1 MTLEEMLSKIEDPR
15 SAHGLRYRLKDL
27 LLMCIMAIMSGHYT
41 YRGMGRFLKNNEKD
55 IRKTFGSH
63 HGVPCYV
70 SIRDVLQ
77 SIDFED
83 FATTFNEWASQYVPM
98 CKSDTK
104 SVDGKAIGGTTSNPH
119 DAFQN
124 FVSIENRLHWVKDV
138 CMNEDKA
145 KTISGMAAEN
155 ISILRNI
162 VINIFRTNGYDSI
175 KYATEICSNNLK
187 LLIMLTNCKPMNYI
201 IT

>member
-1 MTLEEMLSKIEDPR
+1 MTLIEMLSKVEDPR

-27 LLMCIMAIMSGHYT
+27 LLMCTMAIMSGHST

-77 SIDFED
+77 SIDFD
-83 FATTFNEWASQYVPM
+83 NFASVFNQWARQYVPM
-98 CKSDTK
+98 CKGDTK
-104 SVDGKAIGGTTSNPH
+104 SADGKAISSTTTHSH

-124 FVSIENRLHWVKDV
+124 FVSLVSIFSSQRGIVLHCGKIENKKESEIPKIRDLIKALDVEGEIFTIDALHCQK
-138 CMNEDKA
+138 KQ
-145 KTISGMAAEN
+145 
-155 ISILRNI
+155 
-162 VINIFRTNGYDSI
+162 
-175 KYATEICSNNLK
+175 
-187 LLIMLTNCKPMNYI
+187 
-201 IT
+201 

>member
-1 MTLEEMLSKIEDPR
+1 MTLVEMLSQIEDPR

-27 LLMCIMAIMSGHYT
+27 LLMCVMAIMSGHYT

-55 IRKTFGSH
+55 FRKTFGSY

-83 FATTFNEWASQYVPM
+83 FAATFNEWASQYVPM

-124 FVSIENRLHWVKDV
+124 FVSLVSIFSSPRGIVLHCGKIENKKESEIPKVCDLIKALDVEGETFTIDALHCQK
-138 CMNEDKA
+138 KQ
-145 KTISGMAAEN
+145 
-155 ISILRNI
+155 
-162 VINIFRTNGYDSI
+162 
-175 KYATEICSNNLK
+175 
-187 LLIMLTNCKPMNYI
+187 
-201 IT
+201 